1 MTGRFFIDG
10 KDAFAEYGVFVQENG
25 YNELVAFPSLKS
37 VKSNDWHEEDG
48 IEADLSAPVLDTKEF
63 SMKFVFTGEN
73 YRLGG
78 FIELLS
84 DGAYHTFNFSGIG
97 RTYRLR
103 MVSHTNLDTALFL
116 GFVTLRLADDFP
128 LDGYSYTTPA
138 STVPP
143 YGDYELDGR
152 RLTDYGIRVLEGTL
166 SEIEKSPVVKQNL
179 LRNIGTQGGAIYDG
193 ERVTFKTKEV
203 KISCLMRAQTL
214 AELWQNYDALLYDLV
229 RPQERVLYA
238 DATGLEYPCH
248 YKSCSV
254 SEFYASGK
262 IWLNFSITLVFTAFR
277 VEDDHYILASES
289 GEWIITEDG
298 DSAVDL
304 AAIKQL

>member
-1 MTGRFFIDG
+1 MTDRFYIDG
-10 KDAFAEYGVFVQENG
+10 KDAFTEYGVFVQEDG

-37 VKSNDWHEEDG
+37 VKSNDWQEEDG

-63 SMKFVFTGEN
+63 SMKFVFTGDN
-73 YRLGG
+73 YRFGG

-84 DGAYHTFNFSGIG
+84 DKAYHTFNFKEIG

-128 LDGYSYTTPA
+128 LDGYTYTAPA

-143 YGDYELDGR
+143 YGDYELDR
-152 RLTDYGIRVLEGTL
+152 RKLTDYGIRVLEGTL
-166 SEIEKSPVVKQNL
+166 SEIEKSPAVKQNL

-203 KISCLMRAQTL
+203 KVTCLMRAATQT
-214 AELWQNYDALLYDLV
+214 ELWRNYDAFLYDLA
-229 RPQERVLYA
+229 RPDERWLYV

-248 YKSCSV
+248 YKSGSV

-262 IWLNFSITLVFTAFR
+262 IWLKFTITLVFTSFR
-277 VEDDHYILASES
+277 VEDEHYLLAAES
-289 GEWIITEDG
+289 GEWIITEEG
-298 DSAVDL
+298 DFAIDL
-304 AAIKQL
+304 TEIKQ